1 MSTIRQCKKFGSVLV
16 ISSLLLAAGCSTSG
30 ETGGDTGRES
40 GGQEAAAP
48 ATSAVPYP
56 QLLEGITYKG
66 VPITVAPPEEVEET
80 IENIRERGPEGYQ
93 IQLDP
98 PECEALYGSDG
109 LEFNFEKLSPETST
123 VGTAETDNFSVR
135 VYNKDVY
142 LNPEAKKLPQDD
154 PKLAKACQDYSITSE
169 YGAMDVHVEALPF
182 QGNTDRGY
190 ANTQMSQSDGMESAS
205 FYTAAWKN
213 DAYVTLS
220 HTAVDQESID
230 AGFETLNM
238 ILDRL

>member
-1 MSTIRQCKKFGSVLV
+1 MSTIRQCKKLGSVLV

-30 ETGGDTGRES
+30 ETGG
-40 GGQEAAAP
+40 QEAAAP
-48 ATSAVPYP
+48 AASAVPYP

-66 VPITVAPPEEVEET
+66 QPVVVASPEELEET
-80 IENIRERGPEGYQ
+80 IQTFGEWGPGGFE

-98 PECEALYGSDG
+98 PECGPLYGGDG
-109 LEFNFEKLSPETST
+109 LKYNFEKLSPETFT
-123 VGTAETDNFSVR
+123 VATAETDGFSVR
-135 VYNKDVY
+135 VYNKDAY

-154 PKLAKACQDYSITSE
+154 PKLAKTCQDYSITTE
-169 YGAMDVHVEALPF
+169 YGTIQSHIEALPF
-182 QGNTDRGY
+182 KGNTDRGY
-190 ANTQMSQSDGMESAS
+190 AHIQTSQSDDMEYEM

-220 HTAVDQESID
+220 HTAVDPESID